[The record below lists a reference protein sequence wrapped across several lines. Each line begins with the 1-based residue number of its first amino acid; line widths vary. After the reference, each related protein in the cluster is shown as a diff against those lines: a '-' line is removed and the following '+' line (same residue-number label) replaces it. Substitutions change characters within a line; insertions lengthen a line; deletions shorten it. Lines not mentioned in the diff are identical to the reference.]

1 MSDSH
6 YIDVVIFAM
15 VAIFI
20 GLRLRAVLGRR
31 TGNER
36 PPPQFGTPMN
46 GNVTPLRPAADVRGP
61 GPVIEGVAV
70 PAGETGVAATLGR
83 IQALDPSLTPEMFMG
98 GARAAFEMIVGAFTK
113 GDETT
118 LRPLLSEEVFN
129 NFAGVIRAR
138 RDAHETCENRLVR
151 IVSADIVEAELLERQ
166 ARITV
171 RFISQQII
179 VVKDAQGAVVE
190 GDPNKAIQVTD
201 LWTFA
206 RDPRSRDPNWIL
218 VATRS
223 QDE

>member
-36 PPPQFGTPMN
+36 PPTQFGRMN
-46 GNVTPLRPAADVRGP
+46 GTVTPLRPAPDARAAGP
-61 GPVIEGVAV
+61 IIEGVAA
-70 PAGETGVAATLGR
+70 PAGEAAVAATLAR
-83 IQALDPSLTPEMFMG
+83 IQSLDPSLTPDMFMS
-98 GARAAFEMIVGAFTK
+98 GARAAFEMILAAFTK
-113 GDETT
+113 GDDVA

-129 NFAGVIRAR
+129 NFSGVIHTRT
-138 RDAHETCENRLVR
+138 DAHEVCENQLER
-151 IVSADIVEAELLERQ
+151 IVSAEIVDAELLERQ

-171 RFISQQII
+171 RFVSQQVIA
-179 VVKDAQGAVVE
+179 VKDAQGAVVE
-190 GDPNKAIQVTD
+190 GDPNKSVQVTD